1 MTRSML
7 SAGAEDADILFE
19 DELRLAIKSM
29 LGIPWILNRWL
40 KQAGVDSTFGGM
52 KRTVKMH
59 LLKDHMVKCMD
70 VNTPSRLWLN
80 GRAGS

>member
-1 MTRSML
+1 
-7 SAGAEDADILFE
+7 
-19 DELRLAIKSM
+19 
-29 LGIPWILNRWL
+29 
-40 KQAGVDSTFGGM
+40 M

-80 GRAGS
+80 GRAGAESIHAKFKLKLKSIMKEHYLNVPPHMDQLQYRGQ